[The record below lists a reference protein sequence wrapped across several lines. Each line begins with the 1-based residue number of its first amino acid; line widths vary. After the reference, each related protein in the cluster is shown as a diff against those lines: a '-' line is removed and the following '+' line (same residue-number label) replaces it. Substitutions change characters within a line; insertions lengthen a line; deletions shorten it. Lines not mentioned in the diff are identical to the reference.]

1 MAKLTISFS
10 MDDQTDSDIA
20 RWLQSL
26 PKRERSASIRAAIRS
41 HTGSRQDITLG
52 DVYQAIQSLK
62 AEIGTRSFAAQSLP
76 TLTDWPAE
84 PTAAAAALDKLGTL

>member
-1 MAKLTISFS
+1 MSKTTLSFS
-10 MDDQTDSDIA
+10 FDTETDRNLL
-20 RWLQSL
+20 RWLTQQ
-26 PKRERSASIRAAIRS
+26 ENRSAAVREAISNHIS
-41 HTGSRQDITLG
+41 HNGVTLG
-52 DVYQAIQSLK
+52 DIYQAIQSLK